1 MAYEWRLEV
10 ILHNF
15 DDVDIMFDPAWK
27 HIAISVSGGADS
39 ALLTYQLCT
48 LVKDTT
54 IHIISNV
61 RMWKTRPWQKYN
73 SLSVF
78 DYFVKKFP
86 NIKFVRHEGFIP
98 PEFEGLQLGPKTGNQ
113 ITTRSYAEYI
123 CIKEG
128 VSAFYAGDT
137 LNPADVTGGPVDRN
151 IGTSTMQSIK
161 EHLGGFACQ
170 PYSTVHKDYVVSQYK
185 KLNLWELFDIT
196 RSCEGEFENLDYS
209 NYKPWQPVPICGKC
223 FWCRERQWGIDNA
236 K

>member
-1 MAYEWRLEV
+1 MAHEWRLEM

-15 DDVDIMFDPAWK
+15 NGVDIPFDPSWK
-27 HIAISVSGGADS
+27 NIAVSLSGGADS

-54 IHIISNV
+54 IHIISNI

-73 SLSVF
+73 SLDVF
-78 DYFVKKFP
+78 NYFVKKFP
-86 NIKFVRHEGFIP
+86 NIKFVRHENFIP
-98 PEFEGLQLGPKTGNQ
+98 PEFEGLQLGAKTGNQ
-113 ITTRSYAEYI
+113 ITTRSHAEYI

-151 IGTSTMQSIK
+151 IGSSTMQHIRD
-161 EHLGGFACQ
+161 HLGGFACQ
-170 PYSTVHKDYVVSQYK
+170 PYSTVHKDYVVSQYETH
-185 KLNLWELFDIT
+185 NIWDLFDIT
-196 RSCEGEFENLDYS
+196 RSCEGEFEGIDYKT
-209 NYKPWQPVPICGKC
+209 YKPGQVVPICGKC
-223 FWCRERQWGIDNA
+223 FWCKERQWGIDNA